1 MQKISLEEFIAEIE
15 TSLVNYSES
24 NDIDKISIKTWVI
37 QALRKFGK
45 NICEKNDDV
54 VEVKNS
60 SALLAE
66 NFKSLTFAVKV
77 KTTPFTDEETKTLV
91 LERQFIE
98 NPAIWDSITQDY
110 IVDYCETKIVK
121 EKVFSVHTPNKF
133 YGFELLSLSPYINKE
148 SIDAKCFNLHPEIA
162 EKPNQI
168 SITGRTLKTN
178 FKEGFVFLRYNSLPQ
193 IDGDIAIPIL
203 TTGEIYDYIENKVKC
218 NIAENII
225 ANNKNAQGLAQLY
238 STWKQQDRPMLHAA
252 QTESKM
258 YGLKD
263 GWDRNIYKQNLINRR
278 RIGL

>member
-15 TSLVNYSES
+15 TSFSNYSES
-24 NDIDKISIKTWVI
+24 NDIDKVSIKTWVI

-45 NICEKNDDV
+45 NICEKNEDV
-54 VEVKNS
+54 VEIKNS
-60 SALLAE
+60 TALLPE
-66 NFKSLTFAVKV
+66 NFKSLTFAVKI
-77 KTTPFTDEETKTLV
+77 KTTPFTNEETRSLI

-98 NPAIWDSITQDY
+98 NPAVWDSLTQDY
-110 IVDYCETKIVK
+110 VVNYCETKIVK
-121 EKVFSVHTPNKF
+121 EKVFSVNAPDKF
-133 YGFELLSLSPYINKE
+133 YGYELLSLSPYINKE
-148 SIDAKCFNLHPEIA
+148 SIDAKCFNLHPQIA

-178 FKEGFVFLRYNSLPQ
+178 FKEGFVFLRYNSLPEL
-193 IDGDIAIPIL
+193 DGDIAIPIL

-263 GWDRNIYKQNLINRR
+263 GWDRKMYKQNLINRR